1 MAGPDSRLI
10 VRRRRWRGLRASD
23 DWATS
28 LILAAG
34 MLVILAGLHTILIGV
49 GWYIEFAL
57 VGLLVLAGSAVTR
70 LVTPRRWLPP
80 LVSIVVFVVVI
91 TAVFAPTTALI
102 GVIPTGDTVAAFQ
115 ELLRLA
121 GHSIDVQFLP
131 AVADTGISFVACL
144 GVGGIALVSDVAAI
158 VLRSP
163 ALAGL
168 PLLVLLAVPV
178 YVDPGSSDPIVF
190 VLAVIVYL
198 LLLRVGGGR
207 GQVRLSLGLGA
218 IVVVLALLLPL
229 ALPSIADRTKTPSA
243 GDFGTGINPVLSLG
257 NDLRQSANRTVLTYD
272 SSSGAAQYLRLT
284 TIDDFSGSN
293 WAPDPIVVNRSDGVN
308 DIATAPGLSTAV
320 ARKKEST
327 TVNIV
332 SLSSALLPLPY
343 PTTRVSGL
351 SGSWYWSAADHVV
364 SSTDATADGQRY
376 TATDLQLQPTPEQL
390 LAAGTAV
397 PAGFGRFLA
406 VPKGLPAIVSN
417 TARTVV
423 GTASTDYEK
432 ALLLQSYFHDGD
444 FRYSE
449 TAPVEQGYDGTGG
462 QAIAAF
468 LKAKSGYC
476 IHFASAMAMM
486 ARVLGIPARISVG
499 FLPGHSVGGGRY
511 EVDSHDLHAWPELYF
526 EGVGWVR
533 FEPTVSRGAAP
544 AYADLDNPAVPLPSA
559 TDSPTA
565 APTAAPTQAPV
576 ATSTPQPSTAA
587 AAPPSGSA
595 TTSTASPWWLPAVLL
610 GLVVLAF
617 VPAVIRAAQRSRRL
631 RRLAT
636 ARAPVLLAWRE
647 VLQTS
652 ADVGAPIPATLTPR
666 EVAAELGG
674 ATADDPALVRLL
686 HALERERFAKNPAA
700 YPGAAADTRR
710 VLVFITGAA
719 GARSRVVAA
728 LFPPS
733 IWGRVLRLSGRGQD
747 TQG

>member
-1 MAGPDSRLI
+1 MAASEPRLI
-10 VRRRRWRGLRASD
+10 ARRRRWRGRRAND

-34 MLVILAGLHTILIGV
+34 MLVALAGLHTILVGV
-49 GWYIEFAL
+49 GWYVEFAL
-57 VGLLVLAGSAVTR
+57 VGLLALAGSAVTR
-70 LVTPRRWLPP
+70 LLTARRWLPT
-80 LVSIVVFVVVI
+80 LVSVVVFVVVI

-102 GVIPTGDTVAAFQ
+102 GIIPTGDTVVAF
-115 ELLRLA
+115 EGLLRLA
-121 GHSIDVQFLP
+121 GHSIDVQSLP
-131 AVADTGISFVACL
+131 ATADPGISFLACL
-144 GVGGIALVSDVAAI
+144 GVGGVVVLSDLAAI

-168 PLLVLLAVPV
+168 PLVVLLAVPV

-198 LLLRVGGGR
+198 LLLRVGSGR
-207 GQVRLSLGLGA
+207 GQARLSLGLGA

-229 ALPSIADRTKTPSA
+229 ALPSIADRAKTPSA

-257 NDLRQSANRTVLTYD
+257 SDLRQSANRPVLTYD

-284 TIDDFSGSN
+284 SIDDFSGAN
-293 WAPDPIVVNRSDGVN
+293 WAPDPVVVNRSNSVN
-308 DIATAPGLSTAV
+308 EIASAPGLGTDV
-320 ARKKEST
+320 PRKKNST

-343 PTTRVSGL
+343 PTTRVTGL
-351 SGSWYWSAADHVV
+351 SGSWYWSSSDRVV
-364 SSTDATADGQRY
+364 SSTDRTADGQKY
-376 TATDLQLQPTPEQL
+376 TATDLELEPTPAQL

-397 PAGFGRFLA
+397 PAGLQRYLA

-423 GTASTDYEK
+423 GTAPTNYEK

-444 FRYSE
+444 FHYSE
-449 TAPVEQGYDGTGG
+449 TAPVEHGYDGTGG

-499 FLPGHSVGGGRY
+499 FLPGHAIGGGRY

-526 EGVGWVR
+526 QGIGWIR
-533 FEPTVSRGAAP
+533 FEPTVSRGAVP
-544 AYADLDNPAVPLPSA
+544 AYADLTSPDVPLPSA
-559 TDSPTA
+559 TDNPTT
-565 APTAAPTQAPV
+565 APTAAPTRVP
-576 ATSTPQPSTAA
+576 ATTPTPEPSTAVA
-587 AAPPSGSA
+587 TPQSPSS
-595 TTSTASPWWLPAVLL
+595 TVTSTASSWWLTAALL
-610 GLVVLAF
+610 ALIVLAL
-617 VPAVIRAAQRSRRL
+617 VPAFIRVTQRSRRL
-631 RRLAT
+631 RRVE
-636 ARAPVLLAWRE
+636 RGGVSVLLAWHE

-652 ADVGAPIPATLTPR
+652 ADVGAPVPATLTPR
-666 EVAAELGG
+666 EAAAALGG
-674 ATADDPALVRLL
+674 GAMEDPALGRLL
-686 HALERERFAKNPAA
+686 AALERERFAKNTVA
-700 YPGAAADTRR
+700 YPGAATDTRR
-710 VLVFITGAA
+710 VLALVTGAV
-719 GARSRVVAA
+719 GVRPRLVAV

-733 IWGRVLRLSGRGQD
+733 IWGRVLRLSGRG
-747 TQG
+747 